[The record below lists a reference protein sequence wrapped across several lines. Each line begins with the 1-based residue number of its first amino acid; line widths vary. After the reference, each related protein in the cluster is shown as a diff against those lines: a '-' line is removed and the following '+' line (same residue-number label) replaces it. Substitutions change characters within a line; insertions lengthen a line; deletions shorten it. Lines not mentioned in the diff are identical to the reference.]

1 MGNMSGTYGSHYTL
15 RPVVYIPTQST
26 TTNTSVIKVEL
37 FIDFDGSSYWAY
49 INAQTSG
56 SININGNVANLTIP
70 SINFESGVAKSILL
84 GSHQITVTHNADGSC
99 PTIPITTSWNTNTT
113 RIGSGTVSTT
123 VTPPTIPRYADI
135 INAYVES
142 ATINSLTIR
151 YIVSRNAD
159 IYCSVNDEDWGGP
172 RVTNTTNGTFTISGL
187 NPNKTYTYRILSRA
201 VGTNLDR
208 LSGYLQG
215 TTLDIARITD
225 LSNFKHGDNV
235 NINISNPA
243 GISDLNLVLKI
254 GEMQILNRAVSTG
267 NNVIKFKDTELDN
280 LYKEYGTESSL
291 TATFILSGSGYTN
304 SKTCIIT
311 LTGNQKTVK
320 IKNNNTYK
328 RGKVF
333 INING
338 TYRKAVIWINKN
350 GSWRRCI

>member
-15 RPVVYIPTQST
+15 RPVVYIPSQNYAE
-26 TTNTSVIKVEL
+26 NTSIIKVEL
-37 FIDFDGSSYWAY
+37 YIDFDGSSYYAY
-49 INAQTSG
+49 TNYGTSG
-56 SININGNVANLTIP
+56 SISINGNTINLTVA
-70 SINFESGVAKSILL
+70 SINFESGIAKSILL
-84 GSHQITVTHNADGSC
+84 GTHQITVNHNADGSC
-99 PTIPITTSWNTNTT
+99 PTIPITGSWNTNTS
-113 RIGSGTVSTT
+113 RIGSGTVSTS

-187 NPNKTYTYRILSRA
+187 NPNQTYTYRILSRA

-225 LSNFKHGDNV
+225 LSNFKHGDNA

-304 SKTCIIT
+304 SKTCIVT

-320 IKNNNTYK
+320 IKNNNIYK